1 MFTRV
6 RRFIKAGRLVLRRAS
21 VTIRTDAVAPH
32 IAESSSV
39 VPFGELPAADHQP
52 RVVNDTLHA
61 RRDRVAALEAA
72 LRRSEA
78 RLAETQRIARVGS
91 WELDP
96 VAGTFSGSAEA
107 FRLLGLGNAEGTCPC
122 ATLRD
127 IIAPHERPILDRIL
141 RRASALRPAYFT
153 REFRLDGHSPRT
165 VVFRGEL
172 ARSETGRRAVW
183 TGTVQ
188 DVTEAVASR
197 EQIRTLA
204 YFDPLTGLPNRL
216 QFVERV
222 RVALSTAR
230 RHHRRVALMMVDLDH
245 FKRINDTLGHGAGDE
260 VLRVV
265 GSRLQRAVR
274 DHAPVLRDRASSR
287 SESMVA
293 RMGGDEFLLAIGDL
307 ERAEQGT
314 TVVHHLLEVL
324 AAPISLADGLH
335 EVSASV
341 GISVFPD
348 DGETFEVL
356 LKHADVALYQ
366 AKETGRN
373 AYTFYDR
380 RLSEVSRQR
389 LTLESSLRQAVAN
402 HRLSVV
408 LQPKVDGA
416 TGALLGSEALLRW
429 HDPVLGD
436 VPPAVFVTLA
446 ERIGLATELARFG
459 FDVVTTL
466 LAEWQARG
474 LPVLPI
480 AINVSPQV
488 FRDPAAADLFARI
501 MQQAGVDPG
510 LVDLEITETALIDD
524 PERAELVFERL
535 RALGFRIALDDFGAG
550 FSSLSHLR
558 RFRLD
563 SLKIDR
569 AFVRELQGSPRD
581 ASIVR
586 AIVQLADSLGLLA
599 IAEGV
604 EHDAQRRLLLSF
616 GCTVMQGYLFGK
628 PMPIEEFTA
637 YLAQHGTTTTRPRE
651 DSAAA

>member
-1 MFTRV
+1 M
-6 RRFIKAGRLVLRRAS
+6 
-21 VTIRTDAVAPH
+21 D
-32 IAESSSV
+32 
-39 VPFGELPAADHQP
+39 
-52 RVVNDTLHA
+52 DTLHTGH
-61 RRDRVAALEAA
+61 DRVAALEAA

-107 FRLLGLGNAEGTCPC
+107 FRLLGLGATEGACPL
-122 ATLRD
+122 AKLRD
-127 IIAPHERPILDRIL
+127 VIASHERAILDRIL
-141 RRASALRPAYFT
+141 RRASAFRPARFT
-153 REFRLDGHSPRT
+153 REFRLAGHPPRT
-165 VVFRGEL
+165 VVFTGEL
-172 ARSETGRRAVW
+172 ARGQEGRRAVW

-216 QFVERV
+216 QFVEQV
-222 RVALSTAR
+222 RGALGTAR
-230 RHHRRVALMMVDLDH
+230 RHDRHVALMMVDLDH

-265 GSRLQRAVR
+265 GNRLQLAVR
-274 DHAPVLRDRASSR
+274 DHDLVLRDRASSGT
-287 SESMVA
+287 ESTVA

-307 ERAEQGT
+307 ERGEHAA
-314 TVVHHLLEVL
+314 TVAHRLLEAL
-324 AAPISLADGLH
+324 AAPIPLSDGPH

-341 GISVFPD
+341 GISVFPE

-366 AKETGRN
+366 AKDTGRN
-373 AYTFYDR
+373 AYAFYDR
-380 RLSEVSRQR
+380 RMSEAALQR
-389 LTLESSLRQAVAN
+389 LALESSLRQAVAN
-402 HRLSVV
+402 RRLNVV
-408 LQPKVDGA
+408 LQPKVDG
-416 TGALLGSEALLRW
+416 TSGALLGSEALLRW
-429 HDPVLGD
+429 HDPIMGN
-436 VPPAVFVTLA
+436 VPPSVFIALA

-466 LAEWQARG
+466 LADWQARG

-488 FRDPAAADLFARI
+488 FRDPAAADLFAQI
-501 MQQAGVDPG
+501 MDEAGVDPR
-510 LVDLEITETALIDD
+510 LVELEITETALIDD

-535 RALGFRIALDDFGAG
+535 RALGFRIALDDFGTG

-563 SLKIDR
+563 ALKIDR

-586 AIVQLADSLGLLA
+586 AIVQLAESLGLVA

-604 EHDAQRRLLLSF
+604 EHDAQRRLLLSL

-628 PMPIEEFTA
+628 PMPTEEFTA
-637 YLAQHGTTTTRPRE
+637 RLAQRGAESTESRG